1 MTFDYNLYV
10 KNFKKVVTNEKSVLQ
25 RISTLK
31 SINGKMAYTLSMN
44 SKSSQKTLCAVSFV
58 TYTLDGVEYTDLSD
72 ISMSADEVTIVA

>member
-1 MTFDYNLYV
+1 M
-10 KNFKKVVTNEKSVLQ
+10 
-25 RISTLK
+25 K
-31 SINGKMAYTLSMN
+31 SINGKMAYTLSMS